1 MKQRRIV
8 RAGLSLLTMGI
19 LAGCGSSAKYA
30 MSTQAT
36 ADAASYM
43 NASYAAE
50 EYAYDTGDVYESES
64 SASYEGSDTPEVQDT
79 SRKLIKNV
87 DLDVETE
94 EFDSLLQ
101 TIQAKTESFGGYIES
116 SNTYNGSY
124 YYGRSSRNASLTLRI
139 PADALND
146 FLSTVAEVSNITR
159 KSESVSDVT
168 LQYVDMESHKNALE
182 TEQTRL
188 LELLDKAESV
198 EDIITIES
206 RLSDVRYQLESME
219 SQLRTM
225 DNQVNYSTVSLYIE
239 EVTSLTPVEEQ
250 SLGEKIRLGFLESIR
265 NVGSGIVNFFAAL
278 IIKLPY
284 ILVWL
289 IILFFAVKLLK
300 ALRKA
305 MAGRKEKKPEKKKE
319 NEQNQEQTD
328 KEEKQV

>member
-1 MKQRRIV
+1 
-8 RAGLSLLTMGI
+8 MGI

-159 KSESVSDVT
+159 KSESVFDVT